1 MITLPCHTT
10 HTFHTL
16 CVYYF
21 KPFKIAF
28 RKEIN
33 VDMARSKFKKLDKIT
48 FVRWVD
54 KVLNQSLTKQ
64 NIEVQFRVIGI
75 WSFKPKAMDEK
86 TKSTN
91 IYTTMNSN
99 HGEGDHRYTSKDQAS
114 QSTRRGIIYSCKTI

>member
-16 CVYYF
+16 YVYCF

-28 RKEIN
+28 RKEID

-54 KVLNQSLTKQ
+54 KVLNQSLTK
-64 NIEVQFRVIGI
+64 V
-75 WSFKPKAMDEK
+75 MDEK
-86 TKSTN
+86 TQPTN

-99 HGEGDHRYTSKDQAS
+99 HGEGDDHYTSKDQVS
-114 QSTRRGIIYSCKTI
+114 ESTRRGIIDSCKTI